1 MLAFSFFLLR
11 YILQEVTNVLFML
24 LFRVVSVKW
33 SHDLIYIKHLWIIK
47 EVTFTAQ
54 FTTSGTRIEDGKLV
68 ILVGSFLCKYNLIII
83 SLLFVIIWSI
93 T

>member
-1 MLAFSFFLLR
+1 
-11 YILQEVTNVLFML
+11 ML

-33 SHDLIYIKHLWIIK
+33 SHDLIYIKHLWNIL
-47 EVTFTAQ
+47 EVTLSAQ
-54 FTTSGTRIEDGKLV
+54 STTGAKGIEDGKLV
-68 ILVGSFLCKYNLIII
+68 ILVGSFLCKYNLFII